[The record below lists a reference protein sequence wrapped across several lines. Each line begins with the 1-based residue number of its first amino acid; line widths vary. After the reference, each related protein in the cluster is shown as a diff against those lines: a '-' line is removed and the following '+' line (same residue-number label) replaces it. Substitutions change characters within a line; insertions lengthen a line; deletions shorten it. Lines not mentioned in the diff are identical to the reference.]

1 MAWLGSFFAR
11 KRTASA
17 RQPERGGDPALRER
31 VAEIIAGH
39 AHSRQLPLLADLP
52 PGESD
57 ILGHYLKQL
66 RGSPADEFEARFLV
80 WLGVTFNVEPV
91 FATGV
96 NAGYWTFDYGEGR
109 VSLGVVGSGKN
120 TMSRELADDIA
131 WRLRIEEPL
140 PAPFIERIKQEFTPD
155 NPVLRRI
162 SPGVIRIQFNAKG
175 LYPGGSL
182 ARALAPAG

>member
-11 KRTASA
+11 KRAGSA
-17 RQPERGGDPALRER
+17 TEPERGDPALRER

-39 AHSRQLPLLADLP
+39 AHSRRLPLLADLP

-80 WLGVTFNVEPV
+80 WLGVTFDVEPV

-109 VSLGVVGSGKN
+109 VALGVVGAGKN
-120 TMSRELADDIA
+120 TVSRQLADDIA
-131 WRLRIEEPL
+131 WRLRIEETL

-155 NPVLRRI
+155 NPVLRRL
-162 SPGVIRIQFNAKG
+162 SPEVIRIQFNAKG
-175 LYPGGSL
+175 LRRGGSL
-182 ARALAPAG
+182 ARALAPGG